1 MQSTCSFGS
10 AYITCWAKT
19 VGNPTAEAYNLHRY
33 LLKYDHLCYNLLIL
47 VKGFAWY
54 RKIYNVMDHYF
65 IIRAKGKKLQIFTVL
80 NCISSFFPY
89 LETQRCVLE
98 SVRTRNMGSPL
109 SLGCFVS
116 SGFPSVCNFLLYL
129 RHSCVTTV
137 LLVVQ
142 KQRKYVKRN
151 CVGSKWSIFK

>member
-89 LETQRCVLE
+89 LETQHCVLE
-98 SVRTRNMGSPL
+98 SVRTQNMGSPYH
-109 SLGCFVS
+109 LGALFHLD
-116 SGFPSVCNFLLYL
+116 FQA
-129 RHSCVTTV
+129 CVTSFST
-137 LLVVQ
+137 
-142 KQRKYVKRN
+142 
-151 CVGSKWSIFK
+151 CVTRVWPQCFSLFKSKENTLREIA